1 MAPRILLI
9 NIAEYWTPT
18 DSAIV
23 AAGEGAQLER
33 TNYPFTDRTEERWT
47 EIDHLL
53 AAGVYTEFVATISYT
68 EWAGGPN
75 HRPTFNAG
83 MYGSPT
89 ERGQM
94 AQLASYY
101 MAVGADPQRLSFDQQ
116 NYWNIRP
123 DTGWA
128 RAVEVDVGH
137 PLRARHVIASG
148 SDPKG
153 QKYRIYAREFE
164 HALVLIR
171 PAVDWHP
178 TVYGD
183 DTAIE
188 IPLSKPM
195 RLLHSE
201 WNARLGRA
209 EREAEKRRCCNLR
222 RVTAP
227 SGIASARPR
236 RAEHLPALD
245 GLRAVAV
252 FVVISYH
259 AGVMQGVPGD
269 LGVTLFFVLSGF
281 LITWLL
287 AKEFAATGSISIR
300 SFYARRVLRIFP
312 AYYVFILFSLAV
324 DTALG
329 HRWPRGLIAVGFT
342 YLVNY
347 YNAFLGHPTTSIAH
361 AWSLAVE
368 EQFYLLWPL
377 ACLALLRRS
386 RHTAARGV
394 AIVIVVTL
402 LWRSTL
408 YLFLHAPVSY
418 LYNAFDTRCD
428 SLAIGCF
435 LALSLERQWFHVV
448 RQWLQSSPLLPLVTL
463 ALIWLSHHFGT
474 PAYHYTVGMT
484 VNAALLAVFM
494 VQKCSACPRGRSGPG
509 STIQLRAGL
518 GASRTP
524 AICIISGVC
533 PWARDSCRTRHS
545 F

>member
-1 MAPRILLI
+1 MI
-9 NIAEYWTPT
+9 
-18 DSAIV
+18 
-23 AAGEGAQLER
+23 
-33 TNYPFTDRTEERWT
+33 F
-47 EIDHLL
+47 
-53 AAGVYTEFVATISYT
+53 
-68 EWAGGPN
+68 
-75 HRPTFNAG
+75 
-83 MYGSPT
+83 
-89 ERGQM
+89 
-94 AQLASYY
+94 
-101 MAVGADPQRLSFDQQ
+101 
-116 NYWNIRP
+116 
-123 DTGWA
+123 
-128 RAVEVDVGH
+128 
-137 PLRARHVIASG
+137 
-148 SDPKG
+148 
-153 QKYRIYAREFE
+153 
-164 HALVLIR
+164 
-171 PAVDWHP
+171 
-178 TVYGD
+178 
-183 DTAIE
+183 
-188 IPLSKPM
+188 
-195 RLLHSE
+195 
-201 WNARLGRA
+201 
-209 EREAEKRRCCNLR
+209 
-222 RVTAP
+222 P
-227 SGIASARPR
+227 SRIASAKPS

-300 SFYARRVLRIFP
+300 SFYARRALRIFP
-312 AYYVFILFSLAV
+312 AYYVFILFSLTV

-329 HRWPRGLIAVGFT
+329 HRWPRGLIAVAFT

-386 RHTAARGV
+386 RKTAAHGV

-435 LALSLERQWFHVV
+435 LALSRESRWFHVV
-448 RQWLQSSPLLPLVTL
+448 RQKIQSSALLPLVTL

-484 VNAALLAVFM
+484 VDAVLLAVFM
-494 VQKCSACPRGRSGPG
+494 VQMLGLSSRSLWSWLDHPVARWLGRISYPSYLYHEWGLSVGRRLLPHAPELLIFAAGYAATLCFAFGSYRIVERPFLAIKDWLFSPPASTPERAAMSG
-509 STIQLRAGL
+509 L
-518 GASRTP
+518 
-524 AICIISGVC
+524 
-533 PWARDSCRTRHS
+533 
-545 F
+545 

>member
-1 MAPRILLI
+1 M
-9 NIAEYWTPT
+9 T
-18 DSAIV
+18 SAS
-23 AAGEGAQLER
+23 R
-33 TNYPFTDRTEERWT
+33 
-47 EIDHLL
+47 
-53 AAGVYTEFVATISYT
+53 
-68 EWAGGPN
+68 
-75 HRPTFNAG
+75 
-83 MYGSPT
+83 
-89 ERGQM
+89 
-94 AQLASYY
+94 
-101 MAVGADPQRLSFDQQ
+101 
-116 NYWNIRP
+116 
-123 DTGWA
+123 
-128 RAVEVDVGH
+128 
-137 PLRARHVIASG
+137 
-148 SDPKG
+148 
-153 QKYRIYAREFE
+153 
-164 HALVLIR
+164 
-171 PAVDWHP
+171 
-178 TVYGD
+178 
-183 DTAIE
+183 
-188 IPLSKPM
+188 
-195 RLLHSE
+195 
-201 WNARLGRA
+201 
-209 EREAEKRRCCNLR
+209 
-222 RVTAP
+222 
-227 SGIASARPR
+227 IASAKPS

-287 AKEFAATGSISIR
+287 AKEFAATESISIR
-300 SFYARRVLRIFP
+300 SFYARRALRIFP

-329 HRWPRGLIAVGFT
+329 HRWPRGLIAVAFT

-386 RHTAARGV
+386 RTTAARSV

-435 LALSLERQWFHVV
+435 LALSLDARWYHVV
-448 RQWLQSSPLLPLVTL
+448 RQWIQSSPLLPLVTL
-463 ALIWLSHHFGT
+463 AVIWLSHHFGT

-484 VNAALLAVFM
+484 LDAALLAVFM
-494 VQKCSACPRGRSGPG
+494 VQMLGLSVRPLWSWLDHPIARWLGRISYPSYLYHQWGLSVGTRLLPHAPQLLIFAAGYAATLCFAFGSYRIVERPFLAIKDWLLSPPSSTPERAAMSG
-509 STIQLRAGL
+509 L
-518 GASRTP
+518 
-524 AICIISGVC
+524 
-533 PWARDSCRTRHS
+533 
-545 F
+545 